1 MDDNCQA
8 TAVFHNFCVSS
19 SVRITLRASLTGG
32 TLPPA
37 KFSLETLQTIPR
49 TSAVAVPVHCF
60 QYSGQT
66 NTYIQSRLFP
76 YICKLKGR
84 QKVTSLNCI
93 VACTSLSQFL
103 SIDFPTANRNK
114 KQTRSTTNAKATQ
127 GLVYMSNIYI
137 SILKQTGV
145 IKN

>member
-1 MDDNCQA
+1 M
-8 TAVFHNFCVSS
+8 FHNFCVSS

-49 TSAVAVPVHCF
+49 TSAVAVPVYCF

-66 NTYIQSRLFP
+66 NTYILSRLFP

-84 QKVTSLNCI
+84 EKVTSLNCF
-93 VACTSLSQFL
+93 VSCTALSQFS
-103 SIDFPTANRNK
+103 SIDFPTVANRTK

-127 GLVYMSNIYI
+127 GLVYMPNISF